1 VYLFTVEIAY
11 EAEPASVCECYDEQS
26 VSKIELK
33 LQSFSSGN
41 ALETHFISSVCQ
53 SLHHITYLSA
63 LKFLCDFRSLLLLLL
78 LIKKCSSK

>member
-41 ALETHFISSVCQ
+41 ALETH
-53 SLHHITYLSA
+53 H
-63 LKFLCDFRSLLLLLL
+63 
-78 LIKKCSSK
+78 

>member
-53 SLHHITYLSA
+53 HTMKGSQRCITTMCAVHASLT
-63 LKFLCDFRSLLLLLL
+63 
-78 LIKKCSSK
+78 